1 MASLFYVVPMDFKLD
16 IPNVSYI
23 FLQLHIHKDIIR
35 IQVLITPY
43 IDDWIFFFF
52 NLQNCIGFAIHQH
65 ESNTGVLN
73 WSLCHYSPLPSM
85 HSTR

>member
-43 IDDWIFFFF
+43 IDDWIFFF
-52 NLQNCIGFAIHQH
+52 
-65 ESNTGVLN
+65 
-73 WSLCHYSPLPSM
+73 LPYINM
-85 HSTR
+85 NPPRVF

>member
-1 MASLFYVVPMDFKLD
+1 MDFELD

-35 IQVLITPY
+35 IQVVIAPY

-52 NLQNCIGFAIHQH
+52 LVYNI
-65 ESNTGVLN
+65 VLV
-73 WSLCHYSPLPSM
+73 LP
-85 HSTR
+85 HIDLNPPRVF

>member
-43 IDDWIFFFF
+43 ID
-52 NLQNCIGFAIHQH
+52 
-65 ESNTGVLN
+65 
-73 WSLCHYSPLPSM
+73 
-85 HSTR
+85 